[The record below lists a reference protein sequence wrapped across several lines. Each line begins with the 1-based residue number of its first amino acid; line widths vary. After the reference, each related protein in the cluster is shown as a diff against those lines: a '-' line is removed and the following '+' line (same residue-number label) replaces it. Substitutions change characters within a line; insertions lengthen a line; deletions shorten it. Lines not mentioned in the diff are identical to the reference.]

1 MDQATNDVLWALL
14 YGMLKFLFG
23 LDTLIPYRT
32 CPCENPTS
40 LLWLRALLI
49 CNKLGNCFSSLGE
62 RLIGRRATR
71 SAARK
76 KKRAGSC
83 SSASDGTGLFNLFEI
98 YVRVFQDSLHRL
110 IYEQF
115 STCFFLQTAE
125 SHPIGDRW
133 R

>member
-14 YGMLKFLFG
+14 YGMLKFFFG
-23 LDTLIPYRT
+23 FDTLIPYRT

-40 LLWLRALLI
+40 WLRALLI

-98 YVRVFQDSLHRL
+98 CVRVFQDSLHRL

-115 STCFFLQTAE
+115 STCFFFTN
-125 SHPIGDRW
+125 SGISPHR